1 MTSESEQ
8 SQPARPDRE
17 SSADHDPDGASAP
30 ESGRE
35 SGRSVRSTATVV
47 GSVLITLATLLA
59 WFFDHQAAKLEQEAA
74 ERDRIAFQRMCDDP
88 AAAAAMVAN
97 LPAMAA
103 LCPGGLRQLLSIPAG
118 EVDAGPELVDAYL
131 DRLRGLLAATLPGD
145 DVSAYVGAIHRDDRY
160 AAALSTL
167 HRSARHC
174 EAVFPTGAPTPT
186 SRRPTGNFWDDS
198 PRVEVVPQSS
208 TLRTSGRP
216 DGGTLI
222 EVRVVDAVP
231 SCLTRG
237 TFEVGRPPRFVGTTA
252 LALSFSVGTGPTGQ
266 RVWLLDELT
275 ACPVRP
281 DPLAAEPILGTYS
294 LTKRQSIREGVAD
307 SLFAYAGSTC
317 PG

>member
-1 MTSESEQ
+1 MASEPEQ
-8 SQPARPDRE
+8 TPPARPDRE
-17 SSADHDPDGASAP
+17 SPADATSRP
-30 ESGRE
+30 EPEPERG
-35 SGRSVRSTATVV
+35 SGRSVRSGATVV

-59 WFFDHQAAKLEQEAA
+59 WYFDHQSAKLEQEAA
-74 ERDRIAFQRMCDDP
+74 ERNRIEFQRMCNDP

-97 LPAMAA
+97 LPAMAG
-103 LCPGGLRQLLSIPAG
+103 LCPGGLRQLLSIPAD
-118 EVDAGPELVDAYL
+118 EVDAGPDLVDAYL
-131 DRLRGLLAATLPGD
+131 DRLRALLAAKVPGD

-160 AAALSTL
+160 AAALSTM

-174 EAVFPTGAPTPT
+174 EAVFPTGAPAPT
-186 SRRPTGNFWDDS
+186 SRGPTGTFWDDS

-208 TLRTSGRP
+208 TLRTSGRA

-237 TFEVGRPPRFVGTTA
+237 TFEVDRPPRFVGTTA

-266 RVWLLDELT
+266 PVWLLDELT

-281 DPLAAEPILGTYS
+281 DPLAAGPIIGTYA
-294 LTKRQSIREGVAD
+294 LTKRQSIRDSVAD